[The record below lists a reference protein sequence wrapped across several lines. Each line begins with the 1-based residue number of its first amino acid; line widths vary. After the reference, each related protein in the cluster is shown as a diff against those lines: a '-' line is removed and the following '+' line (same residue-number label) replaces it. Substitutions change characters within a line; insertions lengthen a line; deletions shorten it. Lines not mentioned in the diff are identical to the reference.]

1 MTVEQAIVTAI
12 AFETRVRDVY
22 AEAASRATDPAARR
36 VLEVLGREEQE
47 HLDYLESRRDE
58 WARTGRLTPAALAT
72 AIPSPERLAEGVKRL
87 KARLPMTPEQ
97 RAVALKT
104 LRAAEEAEHETSG
117 FYRTMVDTIEHPEAR
132 AMFGRFLEI
141 EQGHAA
147 IVAAE
152 IDSVTG
158 LGFWFDT
165 REFDLEA
172 G

>member
-22 AEAASRATDPAARR
+22 VAATSQATDPAARR

-47 HLDYLESRRDE
+47 HLDYLESRKAE
-58 WARTGRLTPAALAT
+58 WERTGHLTPAVLAT
-72 AIPSPERLAEGVKRL
+72 AIPSPQRLAEGVKRL
-87 KARLPMTPEQ
+87 KERLPMTPDQ

-104 LRAAEEAEHETSG
+104 LRAAEEAEHETSA
-117 FYRTMVDTIEHPEAR
+117 FYRKMVDTIDHPEAR
-132 AMFGRFLEI
+132 TMFGRFLEI

>member
-12 AFETRVRDVY
+12 EFEARVRDVY
-22 AEAASRATDPAARR
+22 VAAAAGATDPAAQR
-36 VLEVLGREEQE
+36 VLEVLGREEQG
-47 HLDYLESRRDE
+47 HLDYLEARRAE
-58 WARTGRLTPAALAT
+58 WAATGRVTPAALAT
-72 AIPSPERLAEGVKRL
+72 AIPSPQRLAEGMKHL
-87 KARLPMTPEQ
+87 KARLPMSAAQ
-97 RAVALKT
+97 REGALQT
-104 LRAAEEAEHETSG
+104 LRRAEAAEHDTAA
-117 FYRTMVDTIEHPEAR
+117 FYRRMVDTLQDAG
-132 AMFGRFLEI
+132 AKSMFERFLEI

>member
-1 MTVEQAIVTAI
+1 MAEYCRGTLSSRPPEDLTALTSL
-12 AFETRVRDVY
+12 ASDCSAASRR
-22 AEAASRATDPAARR
+22 AEAAEHDTAA
-36 VLEVLGREEQE
+36 
-47 HLDYLESRRDE
+47 
-58 WARTGRLTPAALAT
+58 
-72 AIPSPERLAEGVKRL
+72 
-87 KARLPMTPEQ
+87 
-97 RAVALKT
+97 
-104 LRAAEEAEHETSG
+104 
-117 FYRTMVDTIEHPEAR
+117 FYRRMVDTLQDAG
-132 AMFGRFLEI
+132 AKSMFERFLEI

>member
-12 AFETRVRDVY
+12 AFEARVRDVY
-22 AEAASRATDPAARR
+22 SEAAAVATDPAAKR
-36 VLEVLGREEQE
+36 VLEVLSREEQG

-58 WARTGRLTPAALAT
+58 WTRTGRVTPAALAT
-72 AIPSPERLAEGVKRL
+72 AIPSPEKLAEGVRHL
-87 KARLPMTPEQ
+87 KTRLPMTDEQ
-97 RAVALKT
+97 RVAALKT
-104 LRAAEEAEHETSG
+104 LRGAEAAERDTAA
-117 FYRTMVDTIEHPEAR
+117 FYRRMVDTIQDADAR
-132 AMFGRFLEI
+132 AMFARFLEI

-165 REFDLEA
+165 REFELEA